1 MKRTVRIVL
10 PAVLVA
16 LAACSP
22 PPSETEGTSTPR
34 PHLVAGIDGEPLSEA
49 ERRYLDDVLEK
60 APGTKSGA
68 KWRKNAI
75 SVSADKGALDMI
87 FDGERL
93 TFCGGAPRRDQDSFT
108 AQMGQDAGRFTFIR
122 QEAAREHLC

>member
-10 PAVLVA
+10 TAVLVA

-22 PPSETEGTSTPR
+22 PPETEGTSTPR
-34 PHLVAGIDGEPLSEA
+34 PHVVAGIGGDSLSEA

-60 APGTKSGA
+60 APGTKSGV

-75 SVSADKGALDMI
+75 SASKVDLDMI

-93 TFCGGAPRRDQDSFT
+93 TFCEGAPRRDQDSFT
-108 AQMGQDAGRFTFIR
+108 AQMGHDVGRFTFIR